1 MANTISLGDLVIRL
15 KGDGKDLDSALKR
28 AGKTL
33 SDVGKDFAKLG
44 KHGLNVLSQNNKEFK
59 ELHDVLGDVGIGIG
73 FAADAI
79 AQMTGQGNLGLIDM
93 AKNTRI
99 LGHSLKTWA
108 TAGAFAWESAFDE
121 IKTKSKIAW
130 LQITEDIGGSLRE
143 LGKTVGENK
152 ALKLLVP
159 NLELLGKLGEK
170 FAGQTK
176 DNTEEIMKLEAER
189 AKRRA
194 GFEREIQD
202 ILKDDPE
209 PAKPAKGLGDS
220 VEKEVRQAKAAL
232 RSLDPAVMGK
242 SEVAGFLAF
251 SELGGPGR
259 GTVKPGTSPGRSGFR
274 GYGVSSFASDIAES
288 KGGEIKINGKVVSS
302 KIGSAAD
309 AESALRARL
318 AAPGI
323 GPNNIRSRQ
332 NRTDAEWQRD
342 LASMMPG
349 SFRGYGVGSI
359 ASSLGLE
366 TISAGGAGRKS
377 SAFSGGAIAGS
388 AVGGGSIS
396 ISAQIGEKILEEL
409 KKGNAITVKG
419 NTSQAKS
426 ARAG

>member
-1 MANTISLGDLVIRL
+1 MGNTISLGDLVIRL

-59 ELHDVLGDVGIGIG
+59 ELHDVLGDVGTGIG

-79 AQMTGQGNLGLIDM
+79 LQMTGQGNLGLIDM

-108 TAGAFAWESAFDE
+108 TAGAFAWENAVDE
-121 IKTKSKIAW
+121 IRTKARITWIQVTEDFAGSMRAFANTFKDSKAIKLLFPQIELFGLLGDKMAGKTK
-130 LQITEDIGGSLRE
+130 ER
-143 LGKTVGENK
+143 
-152 ALKLLVP
+152 
-159 NLELLGKLGEK
+159 
-170 FAGQTK
+170 TK
-176 DNTEEIMKLEAER
+176 EIMDLEAER
-189 AKRRA
+189 AKRRK
-194 GFEREIQD
+194 GFELEIQT
-202 ILKDDPE
+202 ILGEDPE
-209 PAKPAKGLGDS
+209 PAKGLGKS
-220 VEKEVRQAKAAL
+220 VEKEVREAKAAL

-259 GTVKPGTSPGRSGFR
+259 GRAGGGASGPGRFM
-274 GYGVSSFASDIAES
+274 GYGVSSFASDIAGS
-288 KGGEIKINGKVVSS
+288 KGGAVTINGKVVSS
-302 KIGSAAD
+302 TSGSGAD

-359 ASSLGLE
+359 ASSLGLG
-366 TISAGGAGRKS
+366 TISAGRRFRGYGIG
-377 SAFSGGAIAGS
+377 SAFSGGSGVRVS
-388 AVGGGSIS
+388 VNYSK
-396 ISAQIGEKILEEL
+396 EVLEEL
-409 KKGNAITVKG
+409 KKLNAKTEKAA
-419 NTSQAKS
+419 TSQAKS